1 MTDNQDD
8 SVEYFGSGLS
18 AVVIDLQP
26 GQEYAFRVKATS
38 LVGDGPWSDLYQFL
52 IVDKPSSPLN
62 LMLISFDNTEVS
74 FSWEQPIYNGGQ
86 ALSGFNIYIQD
97 CSDPDNNDPQL
108 LTSVSPSTFSYTDSS
123 VIGGMTYCY
132 SITAYNSLGGESQ
145 PSSHL

>member
-97 CSDPDNNDPQL
+97 CSDPDNDPQL
-108 LTSVSPSTFSYTDSS
+108 LT
-123 VIGGMTYCY
+123 
-132 SITAYNSLGGESQ
+132 
-145 PSSHL
+145 